1 MKKKLSGKH
10 KDHKGKKLSCI
21 NRSKLHRSKKIE
33 VLLRSPGP
41 SPLITKGADGKVII
55 TNITGNI
62 KQESYTTKIAKSS
75 MEENKTTRQAKKE
88 RIKQILAGAGFDP
101 TIHYTRKEK
110 KRFTRLVKKNLFVQ
124 PKSVTLTKEECKVRF
139 KQEKES
145 KAELLASRP
154 HIDTIKA
161 MLKNLIKTSKAI
173 QQDKK
178 NTRKFRYVVQRQSE
192 QNPMKDTDFLTDFLE
207 ATSEEDA
214 LSKAKVIAKEKYAK
228 DNKFSGMRIED
239 LTNKNIICYPKSTLL
254 AA

>member
-10 KDHKGKKLSCI
+10 KDHKEKKLSFA
-21 NRSKLHRSKKIE
+21 NRSRLRRSKKFK
-33 VLLRSPGP
+33 VVLRSPGP
-41 SPLITKGADGKVII
+41 SLLVTKGTDGKVVI

-75 MEENKTTRQAKKE
+75 MEENKTARQAKKE
-88 RIKQILAGAGFDP
+88 RIKQILTGAGFDP

-110 KRFTRLVKKNLFVQ
+110 KKFTRLVKKNLFVQ
-124 PKSVTLTKEECKVRF
+124 PKLVILTKEECKVRF
-139 KQEKES
+139 KQEKER

-161 MLKNLIKTSKAI
+161 MLKNLMKTSKAV

-178 NTRKFRYVVQRQSE
+178 NTTKFRYVVQRQSE
-192 QNPMKDTDFLTDFLE
+192 QNPIRDIDFTTDYLE
-207 ATSEEDA
+207 AISEEDA
-214 LSKAKVIAKEKYAK
+214 LSKVKAIAKEKYAK
-228 DNKFSGMRIED
+228 DDKFSGMRIEN
-239 LTNKNIICYPKSTLL
+239 LTNNNIICYPKSTLL